1 VVFISE
7 IPLISQENHPSL
19 IFKTTILGVE
29 NIDETISNNEQ
40 PGSFLYK
47 EVDSSKIMEDAI
59 ALYDNFTTH
68 GNMKMLEKA
77 ILQFQMLARL
87 VSEDHP
93 EFPLIL
99 NNLGIALG
107 RRFEE
112 LDYLADLNNSMMYFQ
127 VAINFTPDNHPNR
140 PRYLSNLGN
149 TLGTRFQRLG
159 NLTDID
165 HAISQH
171 QVAVDLVPDNHLEK
185 PNHLLNLG
193 ISLQIRFQH
202 FGNLIDI
209 DQAIKNVQAAV
220 DLIPEGHPDKP
231 DYLSNLGSL
240 LAVRFQYLGDIADIN
255 HAIVRQ
261 EAAFNLTPDHHSDKC
276 ARFQYLGQSLM
287 ARFRSLGHFI
297 DIDHAIARLHA
308 AVDLSPSTHPH
319 KPSRLNSL
327 GFSFY
332 LRFLELGDFVDIDNA
347 ISYQQ
352 AAVKLT
358 PDGHP
363 EKPTFLDD
371 LGTSFY
377 VRFEHF
383 RNIPN
388 RKDSIARSD
397 SYDAQAALSYLSAA
411 ATSPV
416 GPPKTRFCA
425 AKKWIH
431 VASLLSHHSLF
442 SAYDHAFRLMPIVT
456 WLGLPAFD
464 QQESLVT
471 IDETARD
478 AAAVAISLGKYKKAL
493 EWLEQGRHMVWNQML
508 QLQTPVD
515 QLHDVNPEL
524 ADRLIHISRLLDQGT
539 RRGDLRE
546 GYIRTKEEE
555 VSRYRALT
563 TEWNTIIE
571 QVRALPSFENFL
583 KSPTSSALMMV
594 PQQDPVIILN
604 MTKNRCDALAIVSG
618 VDEVI
623 HIPLPN
629 ITSSRVAELRDEL
642 KDQLYSNGIRM
653 KGESTAERIN
663 DDKNDGGCE
672 DILAELWNGL
682 VRPVMGSLVFSVKTS
697 YRHPSKI
704 LTTVLPVSSRYSSTN
719 LVVCH

>member
-1 VVFISE
+1 LTSYKN
-7 IPLISQENHPSL
+7 SPSL
-19 IFKTTILGVE
+19 IFKTTVLDVE
-29 NIDETISNNEQ
+29 NIDEAISDNEQ
-40 PGSFLYK
+40 PGSLLY
-47 EVDSSKIMEDAI
+47 EEADASKIMEDAI
-59 ALYDNFTTH
+59 ALYDNFTGH
-68 GNMKMLEKA
+68 GNMEMLEKA

-127 VAINFTPDNHPNR
+127 VAINFTPDSHPNR

-165 HAISQH
+165 HAISHH
-171 QVAVDLVPDNHLEK
+171 QAAVDLVPDNHLEK
-185 PNHLLNLG
+185 PDHLLNLG

-202 FGNLIDI
+202 LGNLVDI

-231 DYLSNLGSL
+231 GYLSSLGSL
-240 LAVRFQYLGDIADIN
+240 LAVRFQDLGNIADIN
-255 HAIVRQ
+255 HAIARQ
-261 EAAFNLTPDHHSDKC
+261 EAALDLTPDHHFDKC

-287 ARFRSLGHFI
+287 ARFRSLGHI
-297 DIDHAIARLHA
+297 ADIDQAIEKLYA

-327 GFSFY
+327 GFSLY
-332 LRFLELGDFVDIDNA
+332 LRFIELGDFADIDDA
-347 ISYQQ
+347 ILCQR
-352 AAVKLT
+352 AAINLA

-377 VRFEHF
+377 ARFEYF

-388 RKDSIARSD
+388 SKNNIARSD
-397 SYDAQAALSYLSAA
+397 SYDARAALSYLSAA
-411 ATSPV
+411 AKSPV
-416 GPPKTRFCA
+416 GPPKARFCS

-431 VASLLSHHSLF
+431 VASRINHDSLL
-442 SAYDHAFRLMPIVT
+442 SAYDHAFRLMPFVT
-456 WLGLPAFD
+456 WLGLPVFD
-464 QQESLVT
+464 RQEHLVT

-478 AAAVAISLGKYKKAL
+478 AAAVAISLGKYNKAL

-508 QLQTPVD
+508 QLRTPVD

-524 ADRLIHISRLLDQGT
+524 ADRLLHISRLLDQGT
-539 RRGDLRE
+539 RSGDLRE

-594 PQQDPVIILN
+594 PQQDPLIILN
-604 MTKNRCDALAIVSG
+604 MTKKRCDALAIVSG

-642 KDQLYSNGIRM
+642 KDQLYSNGIRV
-653 KGESTAERIN
+653 KGECTAERIN
-663 DDKNDGGCE
+663 DDNNDGNCE

-682 VRPVMGSLVFSVKTS
+682 VRPVMGSLAFSVKTS

-704 LTTVLPVSSRYSSTN
+704 LITVLPVSSRYSSTN